1 MLVELANCINF
12 SYYNLLFIDWKWLVH
27 LPTDQNHF
35 PISYHVKLG
44 QPESRG
50 QGTVLQELCSLL
62 VYGNAESIFDKIGPS
77 PT

>member
-35 PISYHVKLG
+35 PISYHVNWDNQSPEGRAQCCKL
-44 QPESRG
+44 E
-50 QGTVLQELCSLL
+50 
-62 VYGNAESIFDKIGPS
+62 YGNAESILQP
-77 PT
+77 